1 MLRTPFTSS
10 RQSQSTTLHADFKDE
25 INRLKTVSFD
35 RIQQLSSQEF
45 KRLSRDDQDYLF
57 DSLDRGAS
65 ILDSEQQIDAYLHAY
80 GKMHQAKLNY
90 AFDNISHSFFEHK
103 EINIIDYG
111 CGQAIGAMC
120 YADYLKQ
127 KQCNQQV
134 NNITLIEPSFVSLKR
149 AKQYVSS
156 FYPNAKITL
165 LCKKLNGLTQHD
177 LIFGNTLPTL
187 HIFSNIIDLSSFDLH
202 GFASVLSDSLVGEN
216 QFVCVS
222 PFFNYYEKDERMELF
237 PQLLNANNLFGG
249 KLLQNELVN
258 DKEWTCNFRCFSID
272 YNDFEDNG
280 MYLFITGQK
289 LCKKNHEKSDMEDV
303 FSIFMQ
309 SAEKH
314 CTSSYACVGCC
325 YENGY
330 GIKKDIDK
338 ANEWYRKFI
347 KFGANDRTNWGRIG
361 SFYEKGIGTDKD
373 YEQALYYY
381 NKSAEIGES
390 SGVYHL
396 GECYENGI
404 GVNKNIRKALNL
416 CLYAAELGL
425 TDAQI
430 HLGYNYNNGV
440 WGEKDHV
447 KAFEW
452 YIKAAE
458 QGSRAAQYNLGICYD
473 KGEGVEQN
481 YTKAIKWFTL
491 AAEQGDTSA
500 QVNLGLYYAKGNGVE
515 QNSQKAYEWFSQA
528 AKVGDPKA
536 QYILGICYRNGEGVS
551 KDLVESFN
559 WFMKAAEQGYAD
571 AQHELG
577 IMYFEGKGGEKDLF
591 KAYEWL
597 NKAAIDGDKNSLR
610 ILSQFDSTLEMPNRY
625 TLLAKTLPYN
635 KMKKIYNNNE
645 AYSFKES
652 SSGTL
657 YSIFVAKNKDGKL
670 IRLLPIYIKS
680 VSSSMNNLY
689 AQIAK
694 RDDGKRFIILYDVGD
709 PSMYFDDS
717 SLLSS
722 NSNQ

>member
-1 MLRTPFTSS
+1 M
-10 RQSQSTTLHADFKDE
+10 
-25 INRLKTVSFD
+25 
-35 RIQQLSSQEF
+35 
-45 KRLSRDDQDYLF
+45 
-57 DSLDRGAS
+57 
-65 ILDSEQQIDAYLHAY
+65 
-80 GKMHQAKLNY
+80 
-90 AFDNISHSFFEHK
+90 
-103 EINIIDYG
+103 
-111 CGQAIGAMC
+111 
-120 YADYLKQ
+120 
-127 KQCNQQV
+127 
-134 NNITLIEPSFVSLKR
+134 
-149 AKQYVSS
+149 
-156 FYPNAKITL
+156 
-165 LCKKLNGLTQHD
+165 
-177 LIFGNTLPTL
+177 
-187 HIFSNIIDLSSFDLH
+187 
-202 GFASVLSDSLVGEN
+202 
-216 QFVCVS
+216 
-222 PFFNYYEKDERMELF
+222 
-237 PQLLNANNLFGG
+237 
-249 KLLQNELVN
+249 
-258 DKEWTCNFRCFSID
+258 
-272 YNDFEDNG
+272 
-280 MYLFITGQK
+280 
-289 LCKKNHEKSDMEDV
+289 
-303 FSIFMQ
+303 
-309 SAEKH
+309 
-314 CTSSYACVGCC
+314 
-325 YENGY
+325 
-330 GIKKDIDK
+330 
-338 ANEWYRKFI
+338 
-347 KFGANDRTNWGRIG
+347 
-361 SFYEKGIGTDKD
+361 
-373 YEQALYYY
+373 
-381 NKSAEIGES
+381 
-390 SGVYHL
+390 
-396 GECYENGI
+396 
-404 GVNKNIRKALNL
+404 NL

-500 QVNLGLYYAKGNGVE
+500 QVNLGLYYAKGIGVE

-597 NKAAIDGDKNSLR
+597 NKAAINGDKNSSR

-625 TLLAKTLPYN
+625 TLLPKALSYN
-635 KMKKIYNNNE
+635 KMKKVYNNNE
-645 AYSFKES
+645 AYNFKES

-657 YSIFVAKNKDGKL
+657 FSIFVTKNKDSKL

-680 VSSSMNNLY
+680 ISSSMNNLY
-689 AQIAK
+689 ARIAK

>member
-10 RQSQSTTLHADFKDE
+10 RQSQSTTQYADYKDE
-25 INRLKTVSFD
+25 SNLQKRVSFD
-35 RIQQLSSQEF
+35 IIQQLSSQKF

-57 DSLDRGAS
+57 ESLDRGAS

-90 AFDNISHSFFEHK
+90 AFDNISHAFFEHK

-111 CGQAIGAMC
+111 CGQAIGTMC

-127 KQCNQQV
+127 KRYNQQV
-134 NNITLIEPSFVSLKR
+134 INITLIDPSFVSLKR
-149 AKQYVSS
+149 AKQYVKS
-156 FYPNAKITL
+156 FFPNAKIKL
-165 LCKKLNGLTQHD
+165 FCKKLNGLTPFD
-177 LIFGNTLPTL
+177 LIVGNTLPTL
-187 HIFSNIIDLSSFDLH
+187 HIFSNVIDLMSFDLNR
-202 GFASVLSDSLVGEN
+202 FANLLNGSLVGEN

-222 PFFNYYEKDERMELF
+222 PYFNYDEKDERMELF
-237 PQLLNANNLFGG
+237 PQLLNASGIFGG

-289 LCKKNHEKSDMEDV
+289 LCNKNHEKRDMYDV
-303 FSIFMQ
+303 FSTFMQ

-314 CTSSYACVGCC
+314 CISSYACIGCC

-330 GIKKDIDK
+330 GTKKDIDK

-347 KFGANDRTNWGRIG
+347 KLGANDRTSWKRIG
-361 SFYEKGIGTDKD
+361 RFYELGLGTDKN
-373 YEQALYYY
+373 EGQAFKYY
-381 NKSAEIGES
+381 KESAETGDVAGI
-390 SGVYHL
+390 YYL
-396 GECYENGI
+396 GKCYENGI
-404 GVNKNIRKALNL
+404 GVNKNIKRALSL
-416 CLYAAELGL
+416 CTYAAELGL

-430 HLGYNYNNGV
+430 HLGYNYKNGV

-452 YIKAAE
+452 NVKAAE

-515 QNSQKAYEWFSQA
+515 QNNQKAFEWFSQA
-528 AKVGDPKA
+528 AKVGYSKA

-551 KDLVESFN
+551 KDMVESYN

-577 IMYFEGKGGEKDLF
+577 IIYFEGKGVEKDIF

-597 NKAAIDGDKNSLR
+597 NKAANNGDKNSSR

-625 TLLAKTLPYN
+625 TLFGKALSYN
-635 KMKKIYNNNE
+635 RMKKKYNNNE

-657 YSIFVAKNKDGKL
+657 YSIFVFKNKDGKL
-670 IRLLPIYIKS
+670 IRLVPIYIKS
-680 VSSSMNNLY
+680 ISSSMNNLY

-694 RDDGKRFIILYDVGD
+694 RDDGKRFVILYDVGD
-709 PSMYFDDS
+709 PSMYYDDDS
-717 SLLSS
+717 FLFS